1 MWQLPQATNKWLAWL
16 LSLAAA
22 LFLSLFIFWLMA
34 QLLQQPKHNKLK
46 SLAPM
51 DINIER
57 VKAAKKTKNKQ
68 KEAPKEKP
76 QPNMQSLQP
85 TPPTPS
91 AAPPKLSN
99 EGLAINAPQLDM
111 KEFTIEQQHWSA
123 PVSSENGSGSDA
135 NYIGEEDTGKKPFTP
150 SATRRPN
157 IPKVAY
163 DNKINGWVLL
173 AYTVDNRGK
182 IDNIRVLDAEPRGI
196 FEANAIAAVKRW
208 VYPSFKG
215 EVKHLSQ
222 RIEFEW
228 NMYSYN
234 MDYY

>member
-1 MWQLPQATNKWLAWL
+1 MWQLPPTTNKWSVLLISFFAAL
-16 LSLAAA
+16 TLSLT
-22 LFLSLFIFWLMA
+22 LFWLMA
-34 QLLQQPKHNKLK
+34 QLLQKPTIDSRQNLAPISVNIDRVKLK
-46 SLAPM
+46 P
-51 DINIER
+51 
-57 VKAAKKTKNKQ
+57 AKQQ
-68 KEAPKEKP
+68 KSQPAPKEKP
-76 QPNMQSLQP
+76 QPKLQSLQP
-85 TPPTPS
+85 APPTPS

-99 EGLAINAPQLDM
+99 DGLTINAPQLDM
-111 KEFTIEQQHWSA
+111 KEFSIEQQHWSA
-123 PVSSENGSGSDA
+123 PVSSENGSGTD
-135 NYIGEEDTGKKPFTP
+135 YIGEADTGKRPFTP

-173 AYTVDNRGK
+173 AYTVDSQGK

-215 EVKHLSQ
+215 DIKHLSQ